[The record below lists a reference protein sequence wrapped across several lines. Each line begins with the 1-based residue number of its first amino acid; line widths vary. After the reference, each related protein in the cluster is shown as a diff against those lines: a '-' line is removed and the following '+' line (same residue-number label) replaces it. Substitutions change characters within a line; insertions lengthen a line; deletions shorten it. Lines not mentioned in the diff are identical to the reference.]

1 MSTHLTTQELDAALA
16 KYRGEIIP
24 ADALSVMDAE
34 TEALRASGIERRALK
49 PGAQG
54 RCVRLQSLLR
64 QVQSFLSFTEAA
76 GAPIAICTCKAFNEL
91 CRSFSNLRRKS

>member
-1 MSTHLTTQELDAALA
+1 MSTHLTTQELDAARA

-49 PGAQG
+49 PAASACK
-54 RCVRLQSLLR
+54 RCCVK
-64 QVQSFLSFTEAA
+64 VQSFLCFTEAA
-76 GAPIAICTCKAFNEL
+76 GAPTAICTFDRQPTAML
-91 CRSFSNLRRKS
+91 LRQSTI

>member
-1 MSTHLTTQELDAALA
+1 MSTHLTTQELDAARA

-49 PGAQG
+49 PGAVAPDFMLPDAQG
-54 RCVRLQSLLR
+54 RWVRLQSLLR
-64 QVQSFLSFTEAA
+64 QGPVVLVFYR
-76 GAPIAICTCKAFNEL
+76 GGWCPYC
-91 CRSFSNLRRKS
+91 NLHL